1 MTCAAKL
8 ALNFPAAWESIQSNG
23 SGLWRMLGKAEG
35 FPQCYHLPS
44 QSHPAPSHHRGRT
57 LKRDSADSELASE
70 PSDLHS

>member
-1 MTCAAKL
+1 MTYAAKL

-35 FPQCYHLPS
+35 FPQCHHLPS

-57 LKRDSADSELASE
+57 LKEGLC
-70 PSDLHS
+70 